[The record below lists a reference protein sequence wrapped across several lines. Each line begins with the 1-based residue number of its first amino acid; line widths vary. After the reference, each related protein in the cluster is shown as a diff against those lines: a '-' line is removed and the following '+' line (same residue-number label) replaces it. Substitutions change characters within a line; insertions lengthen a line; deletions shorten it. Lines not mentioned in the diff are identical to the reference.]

1 MAHVSGIEGSN
12 IYGGS
17 RTMAAGEISRIKM
30 TGMGFEGGDRREDE
44 SQDAVRAGY
53 ERVTKPVHM
62 RSIGDEEARRK

>member
-1 MAHVSGIEGSN
+1 
-12 IYGGS
+12 
-17 RTMAAGEISRIKM
+17 MAAGEISRIKM